1 MKLFSKLSFFSDV
14 IAEVK
19 KVSFPTW
26 LEVRNATIVVVAA
39 VVMVTVIIGGLDYGI
54 FYLIKNF
61 VIR

>member
-1 MKLFSKLSFFSDV
+1 MKLFSKLSFFSEV

-26 LEVRNATIVVVAA
+26 LEVRNATTIVIIAVA
-39 VVMVTVIIGGLDYGI
+39 VVTVIIGGLDYGI
-54 FYLIKNF
+54 FYTIKNF